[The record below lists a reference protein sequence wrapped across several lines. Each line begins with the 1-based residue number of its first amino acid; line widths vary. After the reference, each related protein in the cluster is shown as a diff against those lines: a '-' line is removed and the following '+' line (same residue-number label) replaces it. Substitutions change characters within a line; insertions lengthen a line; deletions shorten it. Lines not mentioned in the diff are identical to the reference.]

1 MLSYIHAY
9 HAGNHA
15 DILKHISISL
25 ILEHLKKKEKPFTVL
40 DTHAGSGLYKIDDER
55 LMKTGECE
63 IESFIKKAEES
74 ADEEVAKIIGSYL
87 SIVKKYLKERKYPGS
102 PIIESELLREQDSQ
116 ILSELHPKAIEEL
129 RENAKDFPKKPKI
142 HFRDGYEMAISM
154 TPPATKRGVVVI
166 DPSFEDASDFSSC
179 SEAIAKI
186 HKKWMGGTIALW
198 YPLVPHRVMEISMM
212 KESIIAAVDSSEPKI
227 LEIELEVK
235 DPAAM
240 TGLSSLY
247 GSGMFIVNFPYKMDE
262 EMEETMPLL
271 KECLGARS
279 FSVTK
284 R

>member
-55 LMKTGECE
+55 LLKTGECE

-74 ADEEVAKIIGSYL
+74 ADEEVTKIIGSYL

-102 PIIESELLREQDSQ
+102 PLIESELLREQDSQ

-129 RENAKDFPKKPKI
+129 RENAKDFPKTPKI

-166 DPSFEDASDFSSC
+166 DPSFEDAADFSSC

-212 KESIIAAVDSSEPKI
+212 KESIIASVDSSEPKI

-262 EMEETMPLL
+262 EMEKIMPFL
-271 KECLGARS
+271 KESLGARS
-279 FSVTK
+279 FSVT
-284 R
+284 RR